1 MFHFALVIKF
11 EFLGSSVLYYPFAF
25 VLIVYVGGTAEQVA
39 DETF

>member
-11 EFLGSSVLYYPFAF
+11 ELLGISVLYYPFAF
-25 VLIVYVGGTAEQVA
+25 VLIVYVGERAEQVA